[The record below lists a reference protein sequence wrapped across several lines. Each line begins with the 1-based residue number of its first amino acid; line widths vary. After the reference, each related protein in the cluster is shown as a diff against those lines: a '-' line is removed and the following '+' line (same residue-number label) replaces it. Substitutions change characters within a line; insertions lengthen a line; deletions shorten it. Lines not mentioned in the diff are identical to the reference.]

1 MRQLSLK
8 SKEAEVRAETA
19 ERAVQRLQQEVD
31 KLEDQLLEA
40 KTKNMKLQE
49 EMETAFRDIQNL

>member
-1 MRQLSLK
+1 MTLK

>member
-1 MRQLSLK
+1 MRELTLK